1 MAQMHARQ
9 REAEATNQ
17 EMYLK
22 KMHSIKTNSTVEHL
36 WQVKRVE
43 YDNINELLQEIKDRN
58 SRL

>member
-58 SRL
+58 NRL

>member
-43 YDNINELLQEIKDRN
+43 YDNINELLQEIKDRSN
-58 SRL
+58 RL

>member
-9 REAEATNQ
+9 REAEATTQ

-43 YDNINELLQEIKDRN
+43 YAKHKRAAAGDKGQE
-58 SRL
+58 

>member
-9 REAEATNQ
+9 REAEATTQ

-58 SRL
+58 NRL

>member
-1 MAQMHARQ
+1 MHARQ

-58 SRL
+58 NRL